1 MDDYKMRMI
10 AEYKELKEKYTKLH
24 KLIVKHD
31 AGTLGFKLNCPVELL
46 REQKATM
53 GKYLNILEIRAEI
66 EDIDLDYYDRPKMV
80 GADNV

>member
-1 MDDYKMRMI
+1 MENYKLRVI
-10 AEYKELKEKYTKLH
+10 NEYKELKEKYTKLH

-31 AGTLGFKLNCPVELL
+31 AHTLMKQLNCPIDLL

-66 EDIDLDYYDRPKMV
+66 EGINLDYYDRCKN
-80 GADNV
+80 ACEE